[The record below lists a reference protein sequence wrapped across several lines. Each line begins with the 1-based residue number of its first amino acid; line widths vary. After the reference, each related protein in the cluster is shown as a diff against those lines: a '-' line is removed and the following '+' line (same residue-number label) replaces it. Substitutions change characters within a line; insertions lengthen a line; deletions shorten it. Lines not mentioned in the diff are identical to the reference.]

1 MHRCAVSYDYELQQI
16 CFTIFTWKDTVQFF
30 RRLLG
35 FLRDVCIFTCQPL
48 SQLQIRQVNISGLQV
63 LRFEMILGSQVTSIA
78 LQGSQVIEFR
88 LIAGV
93 HGI

>member
-1 MHRCAVSYDYELQQI
+1 MRSYAVSYDYELQL
-16 CFTIFTWKDTVQFF
+16 CFTWKDTVQFF

-35 FLRDVCIFTCQPL
+35 FLRDVCIFTCQLL
-48 SQLQIRQVNISGLQV
+48 SQLQIRQVNISGLRV
-63 LRFEMILGSQVTSIA
+63 LRFEIILGNQVNKIA
-78 LQGSQVIEFR
+78 LQGFHVIEFR